1 MPRADPVGR
10 ECDQRTPLPE
20 EAAARRSRVLQS
32 IFRMRWSYA
41 NALYLATNATLDD
54 LREAVMTLEDAR
66 RTAQRVLGGTH
77 PVAMGIEDALRQSR
91 AALRARRS
99 A

>member
-1 MPRADPVGR
+1 MTL
-10 ECDQRTPLPE
+10 CDGPD
-20 EAAARRSRVLQS
+20 
-32 IFRMRWSYA
+32 
-41 NALYLATNATLDD
+41 ATLDD
-54 LREAVMTLEDAR
+54 LREAVMTLEEAG

-91 AALRARRS
+91 AALRACETPPPSES